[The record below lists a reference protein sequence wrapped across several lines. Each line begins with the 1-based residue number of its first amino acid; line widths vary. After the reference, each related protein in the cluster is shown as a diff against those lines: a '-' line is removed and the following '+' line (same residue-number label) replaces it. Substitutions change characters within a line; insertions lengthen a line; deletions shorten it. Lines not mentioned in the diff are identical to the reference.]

1 MEKQYREK
9 GKLQLPN
16 VTLAAMAS
24 VKIYETIKALEY
36 SMRGID
42 FGQVVLI
49 THRKPLSLPKTI
61 TYKHTSK
68 LNDIDAFNYKIVYEL
83 GRYIETDYV
92 LLIHYDGFVVHPEKW
107 RDEFFD
113 YDYIGSPWP
122 IPEPGKKHCYHDV
135 YGNLCR
141 VGNSVSL
148 RSKRLLDFPAAAALK
163 WEMDEIGRAS
173 CRERV

>member
-68 LNDIDAFNYKIVYEL
+68 LNDIDAFNYKIVYE
-83 GRYIETDYV
+83 
-92 LLIHYDGFVVHPEKW
+92 
-107 RDEFFD
+107 
-113 YDYIGSPWP
+113 
-122 IPEPGKKHCYHDV
+122 
-135 YGNLCR
+135 
-141 VGNSVSL
+141 
-148 RSKRLLDFPAAAALK
+148 
-163 WEMDEIGRAS
+163 IGRAS